1 MSPSLF
7 FAAIFCGS
15 CFLLFVGSA
24 DAIEEWEWKRLTR
37 KRLPKLRSGKAFEAA
52 SARSVDQSAAASKT
66 DVTKH
71 PNRWK
76 GWRSA
81 SVQSVKDESPDCRSF
96 VFVPTDG
103 EPFPPFLGG
112 QYLTVR
118 LNDPSTGKNVSRC
131 YSLSSGPDEP
141 HYRITVKRVPGGMM
155 SNLLHDTIDVGD
167 RIEIQAPKGKFHYS
181 VEASQSQSPEPL
193 NLIAAGIGITP
204 MLSMLFQSLNERMD
218 REVNL
223 FYQVRNAVD
232 APFLAPIREI
242 AKMLEATTGVR
253 VHLWLSKPEDDDLR
267 PGDSIGRLS
276 AEQIVDRLG
285 HHRGEYLICGPDVF
299 MDAIAEGLIECGA
312 SANHVMFE
320 SFGGKSK
327 SAGALAVPAC
337 DPCADESGANETG
350 SDDSIGWN
358 VTFQTSEKSASFEAG
373 MEGLL
378 DVAESLDVDVDSGC
392 RSGDCG
398 ACVRRL
404 LSGEVKY
411 AEPPECDVEEGE
423 AVLCVAKPVT
433 EVVVDA

>member
-7 FAAIFCGS
+7 FAAIFVGS
-15 CFLLFVGSA
+15 CVLMFVGSA

-37 KRLPKLRSGKAFEAA
+37 KQLPKLRSGDQFRPAPKESVEQPEA
-52 SARSVDQSAAASKT
+52 SSRT
-66 DVTKH
+66 DVSQH
-71 PNRWK
+71 PSRWK
-76 GWRSA
+76 GWRSVV
-81 SVQSVKDESPDCRSF
+81 VQSTKDESPDCRSF
-96 VFVPTDG
+96 VFAASEGDS
-103 EPFPPFLGG
+103 FPPFLGG
-112 QYLTVR
+112 QYLTIR
-118 LNDPSTGKNVSRC
+118 LKDPSTGKNVSRC

-141 HYRITVKRVPGGMM
+141 HYRITVKRVPGGAM
-155 SNLLHDTIDVGD
+155 SNLLHDTIRVGD
-167 RIEIQAPKGKFHYS
+167 RVEIQAPKGKFHYS
-181 VEASQSQSPEPL
+181 ISESHGLEPQPL

-204 MLSMLFQSLNERMD
+204 MLSMMFQSLNERAD

-223 FYQVRNAVD
+223 FYQVRNAID

-242 AKMLEATTGVR
+242 AKMLEKNTGVR
-253 VHLWLSKPEDDDLR
+253 VHLWFSKPEDEDIQ
-267 PGDSIGRLS
+267 PGDSVGRLS

-299 MDAIAEGLIECGA
+299 MSGIADGLINCGA
-312 SANHVMFE
+312 SEERVMFE

-337 DPCADESGANETG
+337 EP
-350 SDDSIGWN
+350 SDDLTDASVGLL
-358 VTFQTSEKSASFEAG
+358 VTFRTSEKNAAFESE

-404 LSGEVKY
+404 LSGEVRY

-423 AVLCVAKPVT
+423 AVLCVAKPVS

>member
-37 KRLPKLRSGKAFEAA
+37 KRLPKLRRGDPFRAA
-52 SARSVDQSAAASKT
+52 TKESAEQTQTVAKP
-66 DVTKH
+66 DVSQH
-71 PNRWK
+71 PLRWK
-76 GWRSA
+76 GWRSV
-81 SVQSVKDESPDCRSF
+81 SVQSIKDESPDCRSF
-96 VFVPTDG
+96 VFVPSDG

-118 LNDPSTGKNVSRC
+118 LKDPSTGKNVSRC

-141 HYRITVKRVPGGMM
+141 HYRITVKRVPGGTM
-155 SNLLHDTIDVGD
+155 SNLLHDTVGVGD
-167 RIEIQAPKGKFHYS
+167 SIEIQVPKGKFHYS
-181 VEASQSQSPEPL
+181 VAESQARDPQPL

-204 MLSMLFQSLNERMD
+204 MLSMMFQSLNERAD

-223 FYQVRNAVD
+223 FYQVRDAID
-232 APFLAPIREI
+232 APFLTPIREI
-242 AKMLEATTGVR
+242 AKMLEATSGVR
-253 VHLWLSKPEDDDLR
+253 VHLWFSRPEAGDIE
-267 PGDSIGRLS
+267 PGNAVGRLS

-299 MDAIAEGLIECGA
+299 MNAIADGLIERGA
-312 SANHVMFE
+312 AADRVMFE

-337 DPCADESGANETG
+337 APGADEAGVDGPGADESV
-350 SDDSIGWN
+350 GWS
-358 VTFQTSEKSASFEAG
+358 VTFQTSEKSAAFEAG

-378 DVAESLDVDVDSGC
+378 DVAESLDVEVDSGC

-398 ACVRRL
+398 ACVCRL
-404 LSGEVKY
+404 VSGKVTY
-411 AEPPECDVEEGE
+411 AESPECDLEDGE
-423 AVLCVAKPVT
+423 VVLCVAKPVS
-433 EVVVDA
+433 EVVIDA